1 MVASYKCRM
10 CIFLGQT
17 PGSAHDCG
25 EGEDDGP
32 QSGKTLGPRRKY
44 STTPISIGKK
54 FEWENCIE
62 ILFGS
67 LNSEPI
73 DRKIWV
79 PHFEFYGPLSP
90 FTDLP
95 HTNQESGSLSLPLL
109 NWDYES
115 QIGSEFRKIVLTW
128 VIINNF
134 CGGGWTLHS
143 HRSNYTR
150 WSKKSDP
157 WKEIWPRKWLFSI
170 RIW

>member
-1 MVASYKCRM
+1 MKVPFVMFKHGPVAEIVMVDGSKKKTKHMGMVASYKCRM

-79 PHFEFYGPLSP
+79 AHFEFYGPLSP

-95 HTNQESGSLSLPLL
+95 HTNQESGSLSPSLELGLREP
-109 NWDYES
+109 D
-115 QIGSEFRKIVLTW
+115 
-128 VIINNF
+128 
-134 CGGGWTLHS
+134 
-143 HRSNYTR
+143 
-150 WSKKSDP
+150 
-157 WKEIWPRKWLFSI
+157 
-170 RIW
+170 RI